1 MTREKCSSKS
11 FTMMSFKK
19 LPLPQSTFLRYYILL
34 VTVSNLFTAIWT
46 IFSDSMGIYI
56 AFFFLVPL
64 NLLFMLLGLIGV
76 VFMQIKKYPI
86 SYWQHYLLVILTP
99 VAAQLIATGLINAFA
114 PNVGC

>member
-1 MTREKCSSKS
+1 MLLQIFRR
-11 FTMMSFKK
+11 MSLKR

-34 VTVSNLFTAIWT
+34 ITVSNLFTAIWT

-76 VFMQIKKYPI
+76 VFMQIKKYPL
-86 SYWQHYLLVILTP
+86 SYWQHYVLVILTP